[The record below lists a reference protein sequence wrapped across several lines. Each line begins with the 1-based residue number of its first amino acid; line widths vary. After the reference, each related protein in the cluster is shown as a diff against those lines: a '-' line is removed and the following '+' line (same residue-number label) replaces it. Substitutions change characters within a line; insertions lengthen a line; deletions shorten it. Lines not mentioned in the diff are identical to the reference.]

1 MLQLNELC
9 LLSSLWR
16 WFDPRLKYADNF
28 NNPLKITAL
37 RKYHKVEPAY
47 LRQGRCRSTSMKSR
61 PTSFLNSLIHSLGLR
76 LLIPLF
82 VTVGIT
88 LTIHALISFRS
99 TKEHFLKLV
108 EADIDHYG
116 TLIKRAT
123 HDGMLLNLKEEV
135 QSTIERLGEGPE
147 LSTIRVYNLK
157 GKTMMSAHNEEI
169 GNRIEVDSEIC
180 SSCHCANGAGATTAL
195 DKRSLARIDNREEVL
210 RNLSVIKNEP
220 SCSSAACHAHSA
232 EQKVLGILEVEM
244 SMAPLEMTLHT
255 AQRQYLWTTLILIG
269 VVGIVVAIF
278 IRRLVHR
285 PVMQLYDGTLKI
297 AAGHLETR
305 VEPRGR
311 HELAQLAVAFNQMAA
326 DLSAARQEV
335 TEWSQHLEE
344 KVIEKTEELSRAQ
357 RQVLHMEKMSS
368 LGKLSATVAHELNNP
383 LTGMLMYARLV
394 RRELAEQPLGESVR
408 EELSRYLGLMEKEC
422 VRCGAIVQNLLLFA
436 RHKGAV
442 MAATD
447 LNEVVD
453 QALMLVRHHLTISG
467 ISLNSTLLEGDSE
480 IIADASQL
488 RQALVALFVNG
499 VEAMAG
505 QGGGELTVS
514 LRGTPDE
521 VWIDVGDTGIGIP
534 PEVLPHIFEPFFST
548 KEKESGVGL
557 GLAVVYGI
565 AKRHG
570 GRIEVES
577 RVGQS
582 TVFHLQ
588 LPRRAIA
595 ADEEPA
601 AEASLS
607 LPTA

>member
-1 MLQLNELC
+1 
-9 LLSSLWR
+9 
-16 WFDPRLKYADNF
+16 
-28 NNPLKITAL
+28 
-37 RKYHKVEPAY
+37 
-47 LRQGRCRSTSMKSR
+47 MKSR
-61 PTSFLNSLIHSLGLR
+61 FKSFLNSLVHSLGIR

-99 TKEHFLKLV
+99 TESFFKQLV
-108 EADIDHYG
+108 EADIEHYG

-123 HDGMLLNLKEEV
+123 RDGMLLNLKEEV

-157 GKTMMSAHNEEI
+157 GKTMLSAHSEEI
-169 GNRIEVDSEIC
+169 GNRIELDSEIC
-180 SSCHCANGAGATTAL
+180 SSCHCAGGAGATTAL
-195 DKRSLARIDNREEVL
+195 EKRSFPRIHDREEVL

-220 SCSSAACHAHSA
+220 SCSTAACHAHPA
-232 EQKVLGILEVEM
+232 EQRILGILEVEM
-244 SMAPLEMTLHT
+244 SMAPLQRTLRT
-255 AQRQYLWTTLILIG
+255 SQRQFLWTTLILIA
-269 VVGIVVAIF
+269 VVGIVVAVF

-297 AAGHLETR
+297 AAGQLETR

-311 HELAQLAVAFNQMAA
+311 HELAQLAAAFNQMAT

-344 KVIEKTEELSRAQ
+344 KVIEKTEELGRAQ

-383 LTGMLMYARLV
+383 LTGMLMYARIV
-394 RRELAEQPLGESVR
+394 RRELAQQPLGENVR
-408 EELSRYLGLMEKEC
+408 EELSRYLSLMEKEC
-422 VRCGAIVQNLLLFA
+422 LRCGAIVQNLLLFA

-442 MAATD
+442 KAATD

-467 ISLNSTLLEGDSE
+467 ISLNSSLLEGNSE
-480 IIADASQL
+480 IVADASQL
-488 RQALVALFVNG
+488 RQALVALFVNA
-499 VEAMAG
+499 VEAMSG
-505 QGGGELTVS
+505 QEGGELTVS

-521 VWIDVGDTGIGIP
+521 VFIDVGDTGVGIP
-534 PEVLPHIFEPFFST
+534 AEVLPQIFEPFFST
-548 KEKESGVGL
+548 KDKESGVGL

-565 AKRHG
+565 VERHG

-577 RVGQS
+577 RVGRG
-582 TVFHLQ
+582 TIFHLR
-588 LPRRAIA
+588 LPRQA
-595 ADEEPA
+595 AATDEEPA
-601 AEASLS
+601 VDSKRGVT
-607 LPTA
+607 TA

>member
-1 MLQLNELC
+1 
-9 LLSSLWR
+9 
-16 WFDPRLKYADNF
+16 
-28 NNPLKITAL
+28 
-37 RKYHKVEPAY
+37 
-47 LRQGRCRSTSMKSR
+47 MKSR
-61 PTSFLNSLIHSLGLR
+61 FTSFLNSLVHSLGIR

-99 TKEHFLKLV
+99 TESFFKQLV

-123 HDGMLLNLKEEV
+123 RDGMLLNLKEEV

-157 GKTMMSAHNEEI
+157 GKTMLSAHSEEI
-169 GNRIEVDSEIC
+169 GNRIELDSEIC
-180 SSCHCANGAGATTAL
+180 SSCHCAGGAGATTAL
-195 DKRSLARIDNREEVL
+195 EKRSFPRIHEREEVL
-210 RNLSVIKNEP
+210 RNLSVIKNEA
-220 SCSSAACHAHSA
+220 SCSTAACHAHPA
-232 EQKVLGILEVEM
+232 EQRILGILEVEM
-244 SMAPLEMTLHT
+244 SMAPLQRTLRT
-255 AQRQYLWTTLILIG
+255 SQRQFLWTTLILIA
-269 VVGIVVAIF
+269 VVGIVVAVF

-285 PVMQLYDGTLKI
+285 PVMQLYDGTLRI
-297 AAGHLETR
+297 AAGQLETR

-311 HELAQLAVAFNQMAA
+311 HELAQLAVAFNQMAT

-344 KVIEKTEELSRAQ
+344 KVIEKTEELGRAQ

-394 RRELAEQPLGESVR
+394 RRELAQQPLGENVR
-408 EELSRYLGLMEKEC
+408 EELSRYLSLMEKEC
-422 VRCGAIVQNLLLFA
+422 LRCGAIVQNLLLFA

-442 MAATD
+442 KAATD

-467 ISLNSTLLEGDSE
+467 ISLNSSLLEGNSE

-488 RQALVALFVNG
+488 RQALVALFVNA
-499 VEAMAG
+499 VEAMPG
-505 QGGGELTVS
+505 QEGGELTVS

-521 VWIDVGDTGIGIP
+521 VFIDVGDTGVGIP
-534 PEVLPHIFEPFFST
+534 SEVLPQIFEPFFST
-548 KEKESGVGL
+548 KDKESGVGL

-565 AKRHG
+565 IERHG

-577 RVGQS
+577 RVGRG
-582 TVFHLQ
+582 TTFHLR
-588 LPRRAIA
+588 LPRQSA
-595 ADEEPA
+595 ATDEEPLA
-601 AEASLS
+601 DLKRSVT
-607 LPTA
+607 TA